1 MDDYGI
7 MDYCW
12 IMELFGITEMLH
24 GMNWNELA
32 RGATF
37 FNVRCALCAEQ
48 VVRPLSWGLGASL
61 AIGGICWA
69 LEMGMF
75 LASCGFHVVHFS

>member
-37 FNVRCALCAEQ
+37 LMCVVRCAQ
-48 VVRPLSWGLGASL
+48 NRW
-61 AIGGICWA
+61 
-69 LEMGMF
+69 
-75 LASCGFHVVHFS
+75 